1 MPNKKQVTAFVLTFV
16 FLIFCGW
23 WAGVNYFER
32 SLNGPT
38 TVFISLVLALMIGG
52 FPGFRSDK

>member
-1 MPNKKQVTAFVLTFV
+1 MPNKNQLTAFVFTFV

-38 TVFISLVLALMIGG
+38 AVFVALIFALMVGG
-52 FPGFRSDK
+52 FPGFRSKE